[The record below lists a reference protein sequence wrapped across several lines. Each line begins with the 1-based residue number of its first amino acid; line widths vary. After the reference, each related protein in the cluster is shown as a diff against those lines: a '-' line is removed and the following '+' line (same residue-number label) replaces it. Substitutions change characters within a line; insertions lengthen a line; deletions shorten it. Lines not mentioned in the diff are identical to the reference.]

1 MAVIMLFVL
10 PLGDN
15 LLFIKMLS
23 WALSIRIWEYSDL
36 QQSSGEQSQIVPV

>member
-15 LLFIKMLS
+15 LLFITMLS
-23 WALSIRIWEYSDL
+23 WALSIRIWEYPDL
-36 QQSSGEQSQIVPV
+36 EQSSGEQSQIVPV